1 VNPYANTGAYTESA
15 VLTAPPGRLVVM
27 LYDGAVR
34 FLAQSAAAMRVGD
47 RERSRDRMRRTEAIL
62 DELLLTLD
70 MSYGEIP
77 LRLRS
82 IYLFCKRELHEA
94 NVNVEPDRI
103 DGVARL
109 LADLRESWDTL
120 ASRDERKIA

>member
-1 VNPYANTGAYTESA
+1 MNPYANTGAYTESA